1 MKKNKEKEF
10 YRKSYKI
17 KKIKMI
23 LKEGKKSSEKKINKR
38 KKVTYP
44 LHSQIYIINL
54 YKYI

>member
-1 MKKNKEKEF
+1 MKKKKEKEF

-23 LKEGKKSSEKKINKR
+23 SKEGKKSLEKKINKR
-38 KKVTYP
+38 NKVSYP
-44 LHSQIYIINL
+44 LHSHICIINL